1 MASKRSRRQIEAA
14 RAKGRAAQREP
25 WWPVDVRYERDG
37 ACIVITMRSGMSL
50 VVPRSRIPE
59 LKGATARQLESVE
72 VSGEAVRWDG
82 IDVDVSVPGLLS
94 QMLGPTLST
103 QAAGRRGGAAT
114 SPAKAAASRANGK
127 KGGRPRVRR

>member
-1 MASKRSRRQIEAA
+1 MASKLTRRQIEAA
-14 RAKGRAAQREP
+14 RAQGRAAQRQP
-25 WWPVDVRYERDG
+25 WWPIDVRYEQDSE
-37 ACIVITMRSGMSL
+37 CVVIRMRSDMSL
-50 VVPRSRIPE
+50 VVPRSCIPE

-94 QMLGPTLST
+94 EMLGPTLST

-114 SPAKAAASRANGK
+114 SPAKVAASRANGR
-127 KGGRPRVRR
+127 KGGRPRKRK